1 MKKLAVF
8 GNPVAHSLSPTIHQ
22 MFAQSCGE
30 NIQYEKIECAEG
42 EFAQTLVAF
51 FSDPEAIG
59 CNVTVPF
66 KQDAYAITQHNC
78 NDYAKQ
84 AQAVNTIYKT
94 DVLQGFNTDGLG
106 LKSDLEALL
115 GSLSGCSVLLIGAG
129 GAARGVIEPLT
140 DAGVDTLHISNRT
153 FEKAQLLS
161 DEMPLTNLLAI
172 PTEELGAYSYDI
184 IINCTSASLSHQ
196 LPAMGTLRFQ
206 NCRLAYDMVY
216 GNKPTHFLQYAKEQG
231 ALRIADGLGMLVGQ
245 AAEAFYIWTGKRP
258 ATKAVLAALRE
269 N

>member
-30 NIQYEKIECAEG
+30 IIEYKKIECSED
-42 EFAQTLVAF
+42 EFPQTLMTF
-51 FSDPEAIG
+51 FSDPEAVG

-66 KQDAYAITQHNC
+66 KQDAYALTLLNC

-94 DVLQGFNTDGLG
+94 DVLRGFNTDGLG
-106 LKSDLEALL
+106 LRSDLTTLL
-115 GSLSGCSVLLIGAG
+115 GSLSGSSVLLIGAG
-129 GAARGVIEPLT
+129 GAARGVIQPLI

-153 FEKAQLLS
+153 FEKAQQLC
-161 DEMPLTNLLAI
+161 DEMQLRNLLAL
-172 PTEELGAYSYDI
+172 PTEALGAHAYDI

-196 LPAMGTLRFQ
+196 LPVMGSLTFK
-206 NCRLAYDMVY
+206 NCSLAYDMVY
-216 GNKPTHFLQYAKEQG
+216 GSKPAPFLLHAMEQG
-231 ALRIADGLGMLVGQ
+231 AQRTADGLGMLVGQ

-258 ATKAVLAALRE
+258 ATKAVLAALRD